1 MSEDDKSF
9 KIESLPEVDFY
20 TIKKAAMV
28 FRAIN
33 HTLRQHLLKII
44 DKNEP
49 ITVTQLYIKLRL
61 EQSVASQHL
70 AMLRQVGIVSMR
82 HAGKFRY
89 YSLNKSRI
97 EEITQLATNIV
108 NW

>member
-1 MSEDDKSF
+1 M
-9 KIESLPEVDFY
+9 KIESMANIDY
-20 TIKKAAMV
+20 YIIKKAAMV

-33 HTLRQHLLKII
+33 NTLRQQLIKVI
-44 DKNEP
+44 DENEP
-49 ITVTQLYIKLRL
+49 ITVTQLYVKLRL

-70 AMLRQVGIVSMR
+70 AILRQVGIVSMR

-97 EEITQLATNIV
+97 EEINQLATNIV